1 MVSQPR
7 ITSMGPILDAL
18 DAAIDSAAGLEHGPD
33 RDVWEGRRIC
43 LEAVREA
50 MASPDEPP
58 VLTATV
64 SFNWMP
70 QASRTDPC

>member
-7 ITSMGPILDAL
+7 VTSMDQILDAL
-18 DAAIDSAAGLEHGPD
+18 DAAIDWAASIGGPD

-70 QASRTDPC
+70 QASGTDPC

>member
-7 ITSMGPILDAL
+7 VTSMDQILDAL
-18 DAAIDSAAGLEHGPD
+18 DAAIDWAAAIGGPD

-70 QASRTDPC
+70 QASGTDPC